1 MESYFQ
7 DGLLKITGTR
17 SKISSKRSEE
27 SCFLLLTSM
36 PGSKVPSKTSEESYF
51 LVLTS
56 MSGSKIPPKTSEE
69 S

>member
-1 MESYFQ
+1 MEVRSKIPQKSWVESYFQ
-7 DGLLKITGTR
+7 DGFLKITGTR

-36 PGSKVPSKTSEESYF
+36 
-51 LVLTS
+51 
-56 MSGSKIPPKTSEE
+56 SGSKIPPKTSEE